1 MSVEIKRD
9 DRRVCRTRRS
19 LSRALV
25 ELMMEKRY
33 TAITVQDV
41 IDRAD
46 VGRSTFYAHYRDKED
61 LFLSQWK
68 RLLDWFAAQIE
79 WEKGREGRFIPVE
92 KLFQHVQES
101 QSFYKALARSGKV
114 NLIFKTGVDYLSESI
129 ESGLTSFLAK
139 KPRPSV
145 PIPVLSNYIAS
156 EVIAQLKWWADHNM
170 PYSPERM
177 DEIFHEL
184 VAPGLRLILSRDD
197 SKEREQV

>member
-1 MSVEIKRD
+1 MSVEINRD

-79 WEKGREGRFIPVE
+79 WEKANERHFIPVE
-92 KLFQHVQES
+92 KFFRHVQES
-101 QSFYKALARSGKV
+101 QSFYNALARSGKV
-114 NLIFKTGVDYLSESI
+114 NLIYKTGVDFLRESI
-129 ESGLTSFLAK
+129 ERGLTSFLAD

-145 PIPVLSNYIAS
+145 PIQLLSNYIAS
-156 EVIAQLKWWADHNM
+156 EVLAQLKWWADHNM
-170 PYSPERM
+170 PYPPERM

-184 VAPGLRLILSRDD
+184 VAPGLRLTLSGDT
-197 SKEREQV
+197 S